1 MKKFCKQWLATAAVV
16 AASFASVP
24 AQATTFASAILDIN
38 NFRLLH
44 SGGTAYSTTDFT
56 ILTGTN
62 DAHATASLNGIFA
75 NGTQSFGILSGL
87 QPNVPH
93 QCVGAP
99 CPALPENNFL
109 PFPSPPPVPGTF
121 GYADQDLT
129 GAAITIGLTP
139 AGAHARTRADAST
152 ALNASASGNS
162 SVGTSTTF
170 AFTLGASDTM
180 TISFDGTPYSQ
191 AFVSAGAGPTSNA
204 NARLSWSINIIN
216 LATNTSVFSY
226 SPDELN
232 GLSAVSRTD
241 GGPGLT
247 TYDPGTAAFLAITP
261 LLLAGTTYQITVEHN
276 TLANALQQEL
286 PEPGSMAVLAVG
298 MLAMSL
304 ALRRRNS

>member
-1 MKKFCKQWLATAAVV
+1 MKMFCKQWLATAAVV
-16 AASFASVP
+16 AASIASVP

-56 ILTGTN
+56 VLTGTN
-62 DAHATASLNGIFA
+62 DAHATASLNAIFA
-75 NGTQSFGILSGL
+75 NGAQSFGILSGV
-87 QPNVPH
+87 QPNVPQ

-99 CPALPENNFL
+99 CPPLLENNFL

-129 GAAITIGLTP
+129 GAAITIGAAP

-152 ALNASASGNS
+152 MLNAIASGNS
-162 SVGTSTTF
+162 DVGTSTTF

-191 AFVSAGAGPTSNA
+191 AFVSGGSGPTANA
-204 NARLSWSINIIN
+204 NARLSWSINIID

-226 SPDELN
+226 TPPELN

-241 GGPGLT
+241 GAPGIT
-247 TYDPGTAAFLAITP
+247 TYNPGSAAFLAVTP
-261 LLLAGTTYQITVEHN
+261 LLAAGTTYQITVEHN

-286 PEPGSMAVLAVG
+286 PEPGSMTVLAMG

-304 ALRRRNS
+304 AMRRRKS